1 MHGNRWF
8 LLPLSLVLAA
18 GPALAQ
24 PVPPPINP
32 PPPGAAS
39 VATTDIQPGDRFG
52 FRNVDDI
59 AAFVPALAPHGRWV
73 ASRWGMAFV
82 PNAPAGWQPYVN
94 GGWGPDR
101 FWRSEDPWGWAT
113 DHYGRW
119 GFDDAIGWVWVPGG
133 EWAPS
138 WAAWRE
144 DDEVVGWAPIPPSV
158 RFAFDTGFGN
168 DWRWNDWNSWYAP
181 SWVWVPRGQAYAVG
195 FRGRALPWDR
205 GARYWRSSRWQW
217 GFGFGSGFGG
227 TNVWVGI
234 GSGWSRGGWN
244 RGGWNN
250 WGWGNPA
257 WGWNGH
263 GWNQPWGWNNR
274 GWNNWGRNNG
284 GWNNRGGN
292 DWNRGRDW
300 DRRGRD
306 PQRGAP
312 GSVGDAIGRD
322 LTGQPPQTRP
332 PGNFARDSRPERGDF
347 GRGDFGRSN
356 GGRGDQGRGR
366 DGNPGN
372 ANPDNDRR
380 GRGDNSGMNGGMN
393 DGSMGARIAAGMGA
407 PPPQPRAMPAPPREM
422 AAPPPPRE
430 MAAPRPAPA
439 YEERHPRNND
449 RQDAHPH

>member
-1 MHGNRWF
+1 MMRNRLF
-8 LLPLSLVLAA
+8 LLPLSLVLANST
-18 GPALAQ
+18 ALAQ
-24 PVPPPINP
+24 PAPPPA
-32 PPPGAAS
+32 PGSQSAPGGMAP
-39 VATTDIQPGDRFG
+39 ATGDIQPGDRFG

-59 AAFVPALAPHGRWV
+59 GVFVPALAPYGRWV
-73 ASRWGMAFV
+73 ASRWGMAFQ
-82 PNAPAGWQPYVN
+82 PNAPQGWQPYVN

-119 GFDDAIGWVWVPGG
+119 GFDEAIGWVWVPGG

-144 DDEVVGWAPIPPSV
+144 DDEVVGWAPIPPAV
-158 RFAFDTGFGN
+158 RFAFDTGFGD

-181 SWVWVPRGQAYAVG
+181 SWVWVPRGQAYTVG

-227 TNVWVGI
+227 TNVWIGI

-274 GWNNWGRNNG
+274 GRNDWV
-284 GWNNRGGN
+284 WNNRGGN

-306 PQRGAP
+306 PRRGAP

-322 LTGQPPQTRP
+322 LTGQPPQTRS
-332 PGNFARDSRPERGDF
+332 PGNFERDSRPDRGDF
-347 GRGDFGRSN
+347 GRGDFGRGN
-356 GGRGDQGRGR
+356 GARGDKGRGR
-366 DGNPGN
+366 DTNPGN
-372 ANPDNDRR
+372 DRP
-380 GRGDNSGMNGGMN
+380 GRGDSSGMNG
-393 DGSMGARIAAGMGA
+393 GSMGARIAAGMGA
-407 PPPQPRAMPAPPREM
+407 PPSQPRAMPAPPRPREM
-422 AAPPPPRE
+422 SAPPPPRE
-430 MAAPRPAPA
+430 MSAPPPAPRSAPS